1 MKKQRWMMTFAAAL
15 TIPAVMAVGQTTGKK
30 GGNPNPDSGHSGAEM
45 HNGEMN
51 NRSAGHK
58 GFVRHNHTPTEG
70 APQNGAHTSKHN
82 KKKNRNNHRKDSQPS
97 SNPGPQESLI

>member
-1 MKKQRWMMTFAAAL
+1 MKKQKWMMTFAAVL

-30 GGNPNPDSGHSGAEM
+30 GGNPNPDSAHSGAEM

-58 GFVRHNHTPTEG
+58 GFVTHNHTPTEG
-70 APQNGAHTSKHN
+70 AAQNGAHKREH
-82 KKKNRNNHRKDSQPS
+82 KAKKNGSHHRKESHS
-97 SNPGPQESLI
+97 SNNTSPQEYLI